1 MYDRLYFFKRWV
13 NAWSR
18 RFLSYNLLIV
28 IMWVSNFCMTE
39 KNIKLIVTALG
50 ILIIIA
56 FFLILYGMYT
66 KISSNFLRKEIN
78 TENISLSLK
87 KGDVIENFQT
97 WSAGYNISQ
106 SSVSPEKRKVI
117 LGNNIYPS

>member
-1 MYDRLYFFKRWV
+1 
-13 NAWSR
+13 
-18 RFLSYNLLIV
+18 
-28 IMWVSNFCMTE
+28 MTE
-39 KNIKLIVTALG
+39 KNIKLIVIVLG

-87 KGDVIENFQT
+87 KGDVIENFQIIDK
-97 WSAGYNISQ
+97 G
-106 SSVSPEKRKVI
+106 RI
-117 LGNNIYPS
+117 LVTIKNQDQLIGLIYDINNKKIIQKLDK